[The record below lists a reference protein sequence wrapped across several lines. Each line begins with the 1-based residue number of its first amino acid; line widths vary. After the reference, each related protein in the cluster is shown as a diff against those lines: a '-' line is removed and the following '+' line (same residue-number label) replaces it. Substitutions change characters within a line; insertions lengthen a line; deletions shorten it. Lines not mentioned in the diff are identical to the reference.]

1 MQMLYQ
7 SDTYVVVQ
15 VELASEA
22 GAPARGGYEI
32 VDKLARTDIWI
43 EGAIAESF
51 RRGVDALVERD
62 PGPEAFDDFIAGYAQ
77 LAQQPLTLH

>member
-7 SDTYVVVQ
+7 SDTFVVVQ
-15 VELASEA
+15 VELPAEA
-22 GAPARGGYEI
+22 GTPARGGYEI
-32 VDKLARTDIWI
+32 VDKLSRTDIWI

-51 RRGVDALVERD
+51 RRGVEALVERD